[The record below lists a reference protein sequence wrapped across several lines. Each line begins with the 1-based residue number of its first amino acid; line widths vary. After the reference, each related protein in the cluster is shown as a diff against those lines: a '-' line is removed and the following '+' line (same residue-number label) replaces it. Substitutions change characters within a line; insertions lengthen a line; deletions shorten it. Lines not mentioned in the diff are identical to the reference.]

1 MMQDTISTIESRL
14 RQSGSIPDPQ
24 RQELLDLLGRLKVEV
39 SHLSQTHRE
48 QAQSIASFT
57 EVSTFEAT
65 RATKNPESLA
75 HSIGGLQASASEF
88 EVTHPQLAGIVSRLA
103 TLLSNMGI

>member
-1 MMQDTISTIESRL
+1 MMQDTLSTIESRL
-14 RQSGSIPDPQ
+14 RQGGSMPEQQ
-24 RQELLDLLGRLKVEV
+24 RRELLELLAQLKVEI

-57 EVSTFEAT
+57 DVSTFEAT

-75 HSIGGLQASASEF
+75 HSIGGLEASASEF
-88 EVTHPQLAGIVSRLA
+88 EVTHPQLAGIVNRLA